1 MKQTK
6 KPDALNKEQK
16 EQCPKS
22 YSTRKTG
29 PGSKHQ
35 GPLWEWTYLFD
46 VKGGPNEKRC
56 K

>member
-6 KPDALNKEQK
+6 KPDALNKEK
-16 EQCPKS
+16 RPKS
-22 YSTRKTG
+22 YSIRKTG

-46 VKGGPNEKRC
+46 VKGGPNERRYK
-56 K
+56 